1 MKAAIRR
8 SQILQDLED
17 VGSVTVVHLASRFSV
32 SPMTIR
38 RDLLELERASLA
50 RRVHGGAV
58 TGRGRSYEPPYM
70 LRTAERVNVK
80 ARIGELAASLIAEGD
95 SVALDAGSTCLA
107 VAHGL
112 RGRRN
117 LTVVTPGLRIA
128 EALVDEPEIRLIVA
142 GGIVRPGEA
151 SLTGELARHTF
162 GELSVDRL
170 VLGVGGIDAS
180 FGFSEYNWDDVL
192 VKQAMIRSAKEV
204 VVVAD
209 ARKFGQIAFARIAG
223 LEVATTLVTDEEPA
237 GDLLAALKSA
247 GVNVVVANDPPEP
260 DPRPSRPTNYQQESK

>member
-1 MKAAIRR
+1 MKAAVRR

-17 VGSVTVVHLASRFSV
+17 VGSVTVVQLADRFAV

-70 LRTAERVNVK
+70 RRTAERAETK
-80 ARIGELAASLIAEGD
+80 QQIGRLAADLIAEGD

-112 RGRRN
+112 KGRRN
-117 LTVVTPGLRIA
+117 LTIITPGLRIA
-128 EALVDEPEIRLIVA
+128 EVLVDEPEIRLILA

-151 SLTGELARHTF
+151 SLTGDLARHAF
-162 GELSVDRL
+162 SQLSVDRL
-170 VLGVGGIDAS
+170 ILGVGGLDAS
-180 FGFSEYNWDDVL
+180 FGISEYNWDDVL

-204 VVVAD
+204 LVVAD
-209 ARKFGQIAFARIAG
+209 SRKFDQIAFARIAG
-223 LEVATTLVTDEEPA
+223 LEAINTLVTDRAPDGE
-237 GDLLAALKSA
+237 LLTALTAA
-247 GVNVVVANDPPEP
+247 GVNIVTTDETGAP
-260 DPRPSRPTNYQQESK
+260 